1 MSLFRSE
8 DSVRQWSDFNPET
21 ASAIKPVR
29 EWAGILAG
37 ARIVRH
43 RLDDDFVSKSEE
55 YANELLG
62 AVSKALS

>member
-8 DSVRQWSDFNPET
+8 DAVRSWSDFNPET

-29 EWAGILAG
+29 AWAAKMTG
-37 ARIVRH
+37 ARIVQR
-43 RLDDDFVSKSEE
+43 RLDNDFVAKSED

-62 AVSKALS
+62 ALAEALS